1 MIAQYTND
9 GDFTWVP
16 CHFRQLRYI
25 RAKIA
30 DPGGPNFGQDNPV
43 TFGVT
48 SKGLSLPGFLWKIDH
63 FVELPTIK
71 DKYAVSW
78 SRLWRSKVKLEEQSL
93 EATEKPYNLYEMSR
107 THWLAITHILFE
119 VILLLRKDDQ
129 ISVADAI
136 WHSVMNAHWRKG
148 DCLESVSDFP
158 EQLTIEKRKG
168 MFRLDESPDGS
179 FEHKWLVDR
188 IMLQGGFWVGRLV
201 RIAKEY
207 EYSDGLLV
215 GYEKYKASFD
225 DRVGCAAQ
233 DQRLEVK
240 VDSPVQQHA
249 ELNMEEPRAASAS
262 QADDVAIAPGH
273 LSPSTSADGSSVPKQ
288 RLPRTQANYQ
298 RTLSMMIDL
307 VNHIS
312 IRNDDNAEEDD
323 HPIDPLD
330 PLSSHMVP
338 AAAFADYGALLDNA
352 DNRNSQSS
360 LQQQRAVF
368 DIKGDASGQVLV
380 LTPFQKRLE
389 RLPRPLTRSMS
400 VSWVVQPV
408 DPLSS
413 PSEGMDEFGR
423 REEEEILKTSGMV
436 RGMWKSMVHTMNRY
450 KLV

>member
-1 MIAQYTND
+1 M
-9 GDFTWVP
+9 
-16 CHFRQLRYI
+16 
-25 RAKIA
+25 K
-30 DPGGPNFGQDNPV
+30 
-43 TFGVT
+43 
-48 SKGLSLPGFLWKIDH
+48 
-63 FVELPTIK
+63 LPTIK

-93 EATEKPYNLYEMSR
+93 EATGKPYKLYEMSR

-201 RIAKEY
+201 RISNED
-207 EYSDGLLV
+207 EYSDGLLI
-215 GYEKYKASFD
+215 GYEKYKASFH
-225 DRVGCAAQ
+225 DRVGGAAQ
-233 DQRLEVK
+233 VQQLKEK
-240 VDSPVQQHA
+240 LDSPVQQLA
-249 ELNMEEPRAASAS
+249 ELSMELSRTASAF
-262 QADDVAIAPGH
+262 QADDVAITPGH
-273 LSPSTSADGSSVPKQ
+273 LSPSTSADGSSRPKQ
-288 RLPRTQANYQ
+288 RLPRTQTNYQ
-298 RTLSMMIDL
+298 GTLSMMIDL
-307 VNHIS
+307 INHIS
-312 IRNDDNAEEDD
+312 IINDDNADQDD

-338 AAAFADYGALLDNA
+338 AAAFADYGALLDLE

-389 RLPRPLTRSMS
+389 TLPRPLTRSMS

-413 PSEGMDEFGR
+413 GSEMDEFGR

-436 RGMWKSMVHTMNRY
+436 RGMWKNMVLTMNRY
-450 KLV
+450 TLI